1 MSKENYEM
9 QFIELMASLIAQT
22 PETADAPPVEVKAE
36 PQPEP
41 KAETSV
47 EEMLGIQVL
56 MDEAN
61 HGEPEVR
68 TALIEDLTSPGVP
81 KSAGIPVTA
90 ITDEGVTEDAV
101 LASGPPDL
109 SEEEREDLV
118 WKAITED
125 CPGVGKT
132 AEEPAVIDPLRQRLA
147 RT

>member
-9 QFIELMASLIAQT
+9 QFLELMAGLISQT
-22 PETADAPPVEVKAE
+22 PDSPSDPPVE
-36 PQPEP
+36 PQPVANPEP
-41 KAETSV
+41 TEVVDLDAL
-47 EEMLGIQVL
+47 LGMQ
-56 MDEAN
+56 
-61 HGEPEVR
+61 
-68 TALIEDLTSPGVP
+68 
-81 KSAGIPVTA
+81 VTA